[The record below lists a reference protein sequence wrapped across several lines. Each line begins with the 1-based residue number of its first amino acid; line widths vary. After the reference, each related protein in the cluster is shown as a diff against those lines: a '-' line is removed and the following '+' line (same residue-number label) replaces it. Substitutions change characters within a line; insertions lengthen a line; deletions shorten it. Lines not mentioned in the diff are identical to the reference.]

1 MSESTCKLR
10 ERYVDPTKDKYKQTC
25 IIHGPIHSSDEYK
38 VLGYFNSKYSRS
50 RPTKDRGK
58 DPIKMK
64 KFNINQENNYMFQHA
79 VGEIILQKN
88 NKLSA

>member
-1 MSESTCKLR
+1 M
-10 ERYVDPTKDKYKQTC
+10 
-25 IIHGPIHSSDEYK
+25 HGPVHSSDECK
-38 VLGYFNSKYSRS
+38 VLGYFNYKYSRS
-50 RPTKDRGK
+50 RPTKDRVK
-58 DPIKMK
+58 VPTKMK